1 MKPHFSLILI
11 STLLMAL
18 SGSSLGIVIPYGYRN
33 PQPFKNTVESPAEFT
48 SESIQV
54 IDGKFVLAQQLQ
66 DELSVEIIRAKA
78 ELENLANN
86 FSIQFNENIGIVYFH
101 KGHDDWSVKFTFGGL
116 ILKTSQEIILSS
128 DRIFALKAYFAK
140 TKLIV
145 IKEKQYQTTG
155 QMRQLGP
162 ILHEEKPRN

>member
-1 MKPHFSLILI
+1 MKPHFSFILI
-11 STLLMAL
+11 SGLLLAS
-18 SGSSLGIVIPYGYRN
+18 SGSSWGIVIPYGYQNAR
-33 PQPFKNTVESPAEFT
+33 PFKNSLEPQVEFT

-54 IDGKFVLAQQLQ
+54 IDGNFILAQPLQ
-66 DELSVEIIRAKA
+66 DELSVEILRAKV

-86 FSIQFNENIGIVYFH
+86 FSLQFNEDIGIVYFH

-116 ILKTSQEIILSS
+116 ILKTSKEIVFST

-140 TKLIV
+140 TKSIV

-162 ILHEEKPRN
+162 ILHEKKLQN